1 MHAITE
7 LFRTAPVGECAEIL
21 DFWLN
26 ECCLEDAPSLS
37 TVQDWEQI
45 FQTRG
50 IKFIRLVVLCQQWA
64 NEEGAV

>member
-1 MHAITE
+1 MTGVQ
-7 LFRTAPVGECAEIL
+7 TCALPIL

-50 IKFIRLVVLCQQWA
+50 KKFIRLVTLCQQWA
-64 NEEGAV
+64 DEEGAV